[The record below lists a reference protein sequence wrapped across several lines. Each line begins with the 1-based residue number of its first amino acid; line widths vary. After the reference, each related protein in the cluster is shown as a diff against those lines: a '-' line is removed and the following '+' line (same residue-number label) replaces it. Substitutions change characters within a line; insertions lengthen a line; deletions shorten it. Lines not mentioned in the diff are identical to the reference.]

1 MNDRAKR
8 NSKFTLRAFVARN
21 TPCLGAAGMRWVR
34 EGGYACGAKTRRQ
47 VRHEDTELFLSFASH
62 GITYRHVHE
71 KGVAK

>member
-1 MNDRAKR
+1 MTVRSATP
-8 NSKFTLRAFVARN
+8 NSLSVPSWLETLRVWAPQACGGF
-21 TPCLGAAGMRWVR
+21 W

-47 VRHEDTELFLSFASH
+47 VRHGDTELFLSFASH